1 MDGKKTNCLSR
12 ISRRVPMHRRLAC
25 VLFVCASLSS
35 LAGCR
40 ETLEST
46 VTGTVTYKGQPVPLA
61 LMNFHFQGR
70 GAMAYAMTEKDGT
83 YHALTAS
90 KVGLKDGTYR
100 VAIEATTIEIPKR
113 YGSIESSQLE
123 VVVQRGKN
131 QFDIELTDE

>member
-1 MDGKKTNCLSR
+1 MDDKKTNRLSE
-12 ISRRVPMHRRLAC
+12 IYRRVPMHRRLTC
-25 VLFVCASLSS
+25 VLFVFASLG
-35 LAGCR
+35 GCR

-90 KVGLKDGTYR
+90 KAGLKDGTYR
-100 VAIEATTIEIPKR
+100 VAIEATTIQIPKR

-123 VVVQRGKN
+123 VVVQRGKHR
-131 QFDIELTDE
+131 FDIELTDE

>member
-1 MDGKKTNCLSR
+1 MDDKKTNRLSE
-12 ISRRVPMHRRLAC
+12 IYRRVPMHRRLTC
-25 VLFVCASLSS
+25 VLFVFASLG
-35 LAGCR
+35 GCR

-90 KVGLKDGTYR
+90 KAGLKDGTYR
-100 VAIEATTIEIPKR
+100 VAIETTMIQIPKR

-123 VVVQRGKN
+123 VVVQRGKHR
-131 QFDIELTDE
+131 FDIELTDE